1 MAAVIIAPGDARR
14 YAKHLSAPGIPP
26 RVPTTRTAS
35 ALRSHGLLRIA
46 DYPLAGHQAQF
57 IHCHPSGSYMRLST
71 HPRNR
76 RRRPRGML

>member
-26 RVPTTRTAS
+26 RLLTTCTAN
-35 ALRSHGLLRIA
+35 ALRFHGLLRIA
-46 DYPLAGHQAQF
+46 NYILAGHQAQSTP
-57 IHCHPSGSYMRLST
+57 CRPSGSYMRLSM
-71 HPRNR
+71 HPHNR